1 MKRIVTRRKLSTLA
15 FALAVLL
22 LRNTPAM
29 AQVSA
34 YQRHDGVNA
43 VVFRGTA
50 DSHIWEYSMAPG
62 NYWQRND
69 LFMGPCGKFPYVV
82 YPVAAD
88 SAPMGYVRADK
99 VNAVVYAGADHYIH
113 EQSLGSG
120 HWCPDNLSTHQ
131 NPAAP
136 PAAPSAKPWGYITY
150 ENTSAVVYRG
160 SDGHIYQIERTSP
173 GWQWSDLFHNQPAT
187 PAATDPIGY
196 VTVDYHDAAVF
207 IGTDQHVHQRERTIV
222 DGVDIVWAET
232 DLTQSARTYNPSV
245 PLAAPGTKPT
255 AFVNSQGS
263 NVAYTGTDGHIHL
276 LMQADSQAWYPLD
289 LTPNAPQE
297 SLACSSPFE
306 YRRSDNYYDIVYAGC
321 STGSYIYELA
331 SMDGISWA
339 CYNLDAAAGGGAWA
353 NGDPVAYVRS
363 DYYNSVVYPE
373 AFDTY
378 IDELTY
384 YSGGYWQFWSLT
396 YR

>member
-1 MKRIVTRRKLSTLA
+1 MKRIVIRKELSTLA

-50 DSHIWEYSMAPG
+50 DNHIWEYSMPPG
-62 NYWQRND
+62 SNWQRGD

-99 VNAVVYAGADHYIH
+99 VNAVVYAGTDHYIH
-113 EQSLGSG
+113 EQSLSPGR
-120 HWCPDNLSTHQ
+120 WCPDNLSTHQ

-136 PAAPSAKPWGYITY
+136 PAAPSAKPWGYVTY

-160 SDGHIYQIERTSP
+160 SDGHIYQIERTSS

-276 LMQADSQAWYPLD
+276 LMQADSQNWYPLD

-306 YRRSDNYYDIVYAGC
+306 YRRSDSYYDIVYAGC

-331 SMDGISWA
+331 SMDGMNWA

-353 NGDPVAYVRS
+353 NGDPVAYVRY
-363 DYYNSVVYPE
+363 DNYNSVVYPE

-384 YSGGYWQFWSLT
+384 YPGGYWQFWTLT